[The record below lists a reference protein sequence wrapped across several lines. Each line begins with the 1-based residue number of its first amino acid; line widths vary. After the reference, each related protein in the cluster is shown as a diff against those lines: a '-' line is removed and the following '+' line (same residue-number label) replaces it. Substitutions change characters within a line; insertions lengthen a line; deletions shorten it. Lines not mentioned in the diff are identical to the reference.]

1 MLRGSRNDRE
11 IHMGEAYGMRW
22 EALRRNRKEKWE
34 KLMERALRPQR
45 TCSSSE

>member
-1 MLRGSRNDRE
+1 
-11 IHMGEAYGMRW
+11 MGEAYGMRW